1 MDVRALLNAN
11 DARLRA
17 LYGGEVPAARYES
30 LADAFR
36 ARFAREPQA
45 FVSAPWAHGGHRQP
59 HTDHNLGRVL
69 AAAVDLDTRGGG
81 RAPRT
86 RAR

>member
-1 MDVRALLNAN
+1 MDVRALLTAN

-36 ARFAREPQA
+36 AHFSREPQA
-45 FVSAPWAHGGHRQP
+45 FVSAPGARRSSATTP
-59 HTDHNLGRVL
+59 TTTS
-69 AAAVDLDTRGGG
+69 AACWRRRWTWT
-81 RAPRT
+81 P
-86 RAR
+86 

>member
-11 DARLRA
+11 DGRLRA

-36 ARFAREPQA
+36 TRFSREPEA
-45 FVSAPWAHGGHRQP
+45 FVSARGARRSSAIIPTITSAACWQP
-59 HTDHNLGRVL
+59 R
-69 AAAVDLDTRGGG
+69 
-81 RAPRT
+81 
-86 RAR
+86 

>member
-45 FVSAPWAHGGHRQP
+45 SFPPLGARRSSA
-59 HTDHNLGRVL
+59 T
-69 AAAVDLDTRGGG
+69 TR
-81 RAPRT
+81 P
-86 RAR
+86 